1 MRTALFTPT
10 KLPDR
15 ARPWCVSIPAAYSPS
30 GRRERKF
37 FDTQKQATAFAKA
50 EKLRI
55 DREGRAAGAVLTAVQ
70 REAAAAAFRLIGDE
84 LPAKLIEIVEQWKT
98 RKELA
103 TRSKKLEEV
112 FKAYIERGK
121 RKKTR
126 GGMMH
131 FVAFSKKHKRGI
143 EYAEK
148 QLEAHKDANVCD
160 ITRKMIEKAL
170 EGCSAS
176 YFNAHLRIIRAV
188 FAYAVERK
196 WATENPAEAIEPKV
210 QSRETEVQGR
220 TGADILTIEQ
230 TRQLL
235 LISAEAAPQYVPFFA
250 MALFAGIRPDLE
262 DGELVKMTWEM
273 IQLKDR
279 RIVVPESVSKT
290 DSRRVIEMEG
300 VLVDW
305 LRFHL
310 GDKTDPEGP
319 IVPMENLRERM
330 RLVRSLAKIEW
341 KQDLTRHSFASYH
354 LSHFE
359 NLARCVASMGHK
371 DSTMLWDHY
380 HAAVPKDVAAEYWK
394 ITPASLGLE

>member
-1 MRTALFTPT
+1 M
-10 KLPDR
+10 
-15 ARPWCVSIPAAYSPS
+15 YSPS

-37 FDTQKQATAFAKA
+37 FDTQKEAVAFAKS
-50 EKLRI
+50 EKTRV
-55 DREGRAAGAVLTAVQ
+55 DREGRKAGAVLTAVQ
-70 REAAAAAFRLIGDE
+70 REAAAAAFRLIGE
-84 LPAKLIEIVEQWKT
+84 ESPGKLVEIVEQWKT
-98 RKELA
+98 RKELS
-103 TRSKKLEEV
+103 TRSKKLGQV
-112 FKAYIERGK
+112 FKGYLERGK

-126 GGMMH
+126 GGMMN

-148 QLEAHKDANVCD
+148 QLAAHKDTNVCD
-160 ITRKMIEKAL
+160 ITRKVVEKAL

-196 WATENPAEAIEPKV
+196 WATENPAEAIEPMV
-210 QSRETEVQGR
+210 QSRETRAQAQ

-273 IQLKDR
+273 IHLNDR

-290 DSRRVIEMEG
+290 GSRRVIEMED

-305 LRFHL
+305 LRYHL
-310 GDKTDPEGP
+310 GGKTYPQGP
-319 IVPMENLRERM
+319 IVPLENLRERM
-330 RLVRSLAKIEW
+330 RLVRSLAIIDW

-371 DSTMLWDHY
+371 DSTMLWNHY
-380 HAAVPKDVAAEYWK
+380 HAAVPKDVAALYWK
-394 ITPASLGLE
+394 ITPASLGLT